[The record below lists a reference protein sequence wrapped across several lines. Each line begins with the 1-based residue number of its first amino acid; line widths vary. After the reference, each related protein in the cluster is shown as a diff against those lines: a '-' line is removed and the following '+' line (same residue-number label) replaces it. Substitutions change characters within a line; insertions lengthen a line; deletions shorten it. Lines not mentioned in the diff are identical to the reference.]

1 MPYRGFQQCL
11 SSDYIQR
18 LLHLQAIQLYSS
30 AVPWKN
36 VILPSFVP
44 GFLLLF
50 PASFWDGARSSVLPR
65 GEPDQGIAPKPVCF
79 LCWDVSQV
87 LLTAATQALC
97 LSTEA
102 WRHLGAGQLVL
113 GAVPAQSIH
122 QMTSPASQFQPGTAP
137 SQLLQSHM
145 NFRQASCVHFP
156 STSCVLATSL
166 FSKLSP
172 FNGLKKMVLN
182 VVLCHEA

>member
-1 MPYRGFQQCL
+1 M
-11 SSDYIQR
+11 
-18 LLHLQAIQLYSS
+18 
-30 AVPWKN
+30 PWKN

-50 PASFWDGARSSVLPR
+50 PVSYWDGARSSVQLR
-65 GEPDQGIAPKPVCF
+65 SEPDQGIAPKPVCF

-87 LLTAATQALC
+87 LLTAATQTLC
-97 LSTEA
+97 PSTEA
-102 WRHLGAGQLVL
+102 WRQLGAGQLVL

-122 QMTSPASQFQPGTAP
+122 QVTSPASQFHPGTAP
-137 SQLLQSHM
+137 FQLLQSHISLG
-145 NFRQASCVHFP
+145 QASCVHFP
-156 STSCVLATSL
+156 STSCFLATSL